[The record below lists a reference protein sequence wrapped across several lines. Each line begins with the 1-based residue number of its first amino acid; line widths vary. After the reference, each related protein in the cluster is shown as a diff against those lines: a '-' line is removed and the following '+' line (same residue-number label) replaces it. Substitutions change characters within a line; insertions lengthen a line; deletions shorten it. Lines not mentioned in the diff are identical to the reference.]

1 MLTHAPWDAVPG
13 LRHGFLD
20 AAECAAAEWETVLA
34 RVGVRLPL
42 ALPRQVHGTRVMSA
56 VSAGPAPAADALAS
70 RTPGLL
76 VGVVTAD
83 CMPVLLADRRRRV
96 VAAVHAGWRGAA
108 AGVLEAAVEHLRA
121 AFGARPAD
129 LEAVIGPAIAGCC
142 YEVGAEVAGAFRVR
156 TGDATAPAW
165 ARRGSRRHLDLRI
178 AARCLLEAAGVG
190 SVAVL
195 GPCTVCGP
203 GYHSYR
209 RDGARTGR
217 QLSFAGWE

>member
-1 MLTHAPWDAVPG
+1 MLTHAPWDAEPG

-34 RVGVRLPL
+34 RVGVPLPL
-42 ALPRQVHGTRVMSA
+42 ALPRQVHGTRVRSA
-56 VSAGPAPAADALAS
+56 VSGGPAPAGDALAS

-108 AGVLEAAVEHLRA
+108 AGVLEAAVAHLRA
-121 AFGARPAD
+121 AFGTRPGQ
-129 LEAVIGPAIAGCC
+129 LEAAIGPAVAGCC
-142 YEVGAEVAGAFRVR
+142 YVVGAEVVDAFRAR

-165 ARRGSRRHLDLRI
+165 TRRGSGRHLDLRI
-178 AARCLLEAAGVG
+178 AARCLLEAAGVR
-190 SVAVL
+190 SVTVL
-195 GPCTVCGP
+195 GPCTACGP

>member
-1 MLTHAPWDAVPG
+1 MLTHAPWDAEPG

-34 RVGVRLPL
+34 RLGVPLPL
-42 ALPRQVHGTRVMSA
+42 ALPRQVHGTRVRSA
-56 VSAGPAPAADALAS
+56 VSGGPAPAADALAS

-108 AGVLEAAVEHLRA
+108 AGVLEAAVAHLRA
-121 AFGARPAD
+121 AFGTRPGQ
-129 LEAVIGPAIAGCC
+129 LEAAIGPAVAGCC
-142 YEVGAEVAGAFRVR
+142 YEVGAEVVDAFRAR

-165 ARRGSRRHLDLRI
+165 TRRGSGRHLDLRI
-178 AARCLLEAAGVG
+178 AARCLLEAAGVL
-190 SVAVL
+190 SVTVL
-195 GPCTVCGP
+195 GPCTTCGP

>member
-1 MLTHAPWDAVPG
+1 MLTHTPWDAVPG

-20 AAECAAAEWETVLA
+20 AAECTAAEWETVLA
-34 RVGVRLPL
+34 RVGVRSRL
-42 ALPRQVHGTRVMSA
+42 ALPRQVHGTRVVSV
-56 VSAGPAPAADALAS
+56 VSADARPEADALAS
-70 RTPGLL
+70 ATPGLL

-96 VAAVHAGWRGAA
+96 VAAVHAGWRGVV
-108 AGVLEAAVEHLRA
+108 AGVLESAVEHLRA
-121 AFGARPAD
+121 AFGTRPGE

-142 YEVGAEVAGAFRVR
+142 YEVGADVVDAFRAR
-156 TGDATAPAW
+156 AGNPAAPAW
-165 ARRGSRRHLDLRI
+165 TPRGSRLHLDLRI
-178 AARCLLEAAGVG
+178 AARCLLEAAGVR
-190 SVAVL
+190 SVATL
-195 GPCTVCGP
+195 GPCTACGE

>member
-1 MLTHAPWDAVPG
+1 MLTHTPWDAVPG

-20 AAECAAAEWETVLA
+20 AAECTAAEWETVLA

-42 ALPRQVHGTRVMSA
+42 ALPRQVHGTRVVSV
-56 VSAGPAPAADALAS
+56 VSADARPEADALAS
-70 RTPGLL
+70 ATPGLL

-108 AGVLEAAVEHLRA
+108 AGVLEAAVAHLHA
-121 AFGARPAD
+121 AFGTRPAD

-142 YEVGAEVAGAFRVR
+142 YEVGADVIDAFRAR
-156 TGDATAPAW
+156 AGNPAAPAW
-165 ARRGSRRHLDLRI
+165 TPRGSRLHLDLRI
-178 AARCLLEAAGVG
+178 AARCLLEAAGVR
-190 SVAVL
+190 SVATL
-195 GPCTVCGP
+195 GPCTACGE

>member
-1 MLTHAPWDAVPG
+1 MLTHAPWDGVPG

-42 ALPRQVHGTRVMSA
+42 ALPRQVHGTRVRSA
-56 VSAGPAPAADALAS
+56 VSGGPAPAADALAS

-108 AGVLEAAVEHLRA
+108 AGVLEAAVAHLRA
-121 AFGARPAD
+121 AFGTRPGQ
-129 LEAVIGPAIAGCC
+129 LEAAIGPAVAGCC
-142 YEVGAEVAGAFRVR
+142 YEVGAEVVDAFRAR

-165 ARRGSRRHLDLRI
+165 TRRGSGRHLDLRI
-178 AARCLLEAAGVG
+178 AARCLLEAAGVL
-190 SVAVL
+190 SVTVL
-195 GPCTVCGP
+195 GPCTTCGP

>member
-1 MLTHAPWDAVPG
+1 
-13 LRHGFLD
+13 
-20 AAECAAAEWETVLA
+20 
-34 RVGVRLPL
+34 
-42 ALPRQVHGTRVMSA
+42 
-56 VSAGPAPAADALAS
+56 
-70 RTPGLL
+70 
-76 VGVVTAD
+76 
-83 CMPVLLADRRRRV
+83 MPVLLADRRRRV

-108 AGVLEAAVEHLRA
+108 AGVLEATVVHLRA

-129 LEAVIGPAIAGCC
+129 LEAVIGPAVAGCC

-165 ARRGSRRHLDLRI
+165 TRRGSRRHLDLRI

>member
-1 MLTHAPWDAVPG
+1 MLTHTPWDAVPG

-20 AAECAAAEWETVLA
+20 AAECTAAEWETVLA

-56 VSAGPAPAADALAS
+56 VSAAARPEADALACA
-70 RTPGLL
+70 TPGLL

-108 AGVLEAAVEHLRA
+108 AGVLEAAVEHLRV
-121 AFGARPAD
+121 AFGTRPD
-129 LEAVIGPAIAGCC
+129 ELEAAIGPAVAGCC
-142 YEVGAEVAGAFRVR
+142 YEVGAEVVEAFGAR
-156 TGDATAPAW
+156 GDATAPAW
-165 ARRGSRRHLDLRI
+165 TRRGSPRHLDLRI
-178 AARCLLEAAGVG
+178 AARCLLEAAGVR
-190 SVAVL
+190 SVAVR
-195 GPCTVCGP
+195 GPCTACGP

>member
-1 MLTHAPWDAVPG
+1 MTASRSAGRAPNAARRCSIAASSTPAAVP
-13 LRHGFLD
+13 RH
-20 AAECAAAEWETVLA
+20 
-34 RVGVRLPL
+34 P
-42 ALPRQVHGTRVMSA
+42 
-56 VSAGPAPAADALAS
+56 
-70 RTPGLL
+70 
-76 VGVVTAD
+76 
-83 CMPVLLADRRRRV
+83 
-96 VAAVHAGWRGAA
+96 AVHAGWRGTAA
-108 AGVLEAAVEHLRA
+108 AVLPAAMEHLRA
-121 AFGARPAD
+121 ALGARPAD

-142 YEVGAEVAGAFRVR
+142 YEVGAEVADAFRAR

-165 ARRGSRRHLDLRI
+165 TRRESPRHLDLRI

>member
-20 AAECAAAEWETVLA
+20 AADCAAAEWETVLA
-34 RVGVRLPL
+34 RVGVRSPL
-42 ALPRQVHGTRVMSA
+42 ALPRQVHGARAVSA
-56 VSAGPAPAADALAS
+56 VSAAARPEADALATA
-70 RTPGLL
+70 TPGLL

-83 CMPVLLADRRRRV
+83 CMPALLVDR
-96 VAAVHAGWRGAA
+96 
-108 AGVLEAAVEHLRA
+108 
-121 AFGARPAD
+121 
-129 LEAVIGPAIAGCC
+129 
-142 YEVGAEVAGAFRVR
+142 
-156 TGDATAPAW
+156 
-165 ARRGSRRHLDLRI
+165 RRGSRRHLDLRI

-195 GPCTVCGP
+195 GPCTACGP

-217 QLSFAGWE
+217 QLSFDGWE

>member
-42 ALPRQVHGTRVMSA
+42 TLPRQVHGTRVMSA
-56 VSAGPAPAADALAS
+56 VSADARPEADALAS
-70 RTPGLL
+70 ATPGLL

-83 CMPVLLADRRRRV
+83 CMPVLLVDRRRGV
-96 VAAVHAGWRGAA
+96 VAAVHAGWRGTA
-108 AGVLEAAVEHLRA
+108 AGVLAAAMEHLRA
-121 AFGARPAD
+121 AFGTRPGE

-142 YEVGAEVAGAFRVR
+142 YEVGADVIDAFRAR
-156 TGDATAPAW
+156 AGNPAAPAW
-165 ARRGSRRHLDLRI
+165 TPRGSRLHLDLRI
-178 AARCLLEAAGVG
+178 AARCLLQAAGVR
-190 SVAVL
+190 SVATL
-195 GPCTVCGP
+195 GPCTACGE